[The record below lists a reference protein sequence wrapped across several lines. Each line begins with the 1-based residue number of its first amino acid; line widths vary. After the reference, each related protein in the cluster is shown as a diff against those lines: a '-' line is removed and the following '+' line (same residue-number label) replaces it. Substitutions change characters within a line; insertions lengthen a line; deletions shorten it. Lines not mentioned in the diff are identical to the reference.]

1 MPIADNLK
9 YWQDLRDLTTAEL
22 AEKANVPEATITKI
36 RTRVTKNPNAD
47 TLQRLAKALECSI
60 NDLTDTPSVESSEIR
75 ELLPKKLSTDP
86 EELVS
91 VICTT
96 LKNQR
101 LASDRTVAE
110 LRKDRNTWRK
120 FALFALAVLV
130 PVSIATL
137 VLTAVTYWD
146 LCHLDRGF
154 IRETTLAAMTYSKII

>member
-60 NDLTDTPSVESSEIR
+60 NDLTDTPSVEASEIR
-75 ELLPKKLSTDP
+75 ELLPKKLPTDP

-96 LKNQR
+96 LRNQQI
-101 LASDRTVAE
+101 AADRTAAE

-120 FALFALAVLV
+120 FAFIALAILV
-130 PVSIATL
+130 PISVATL
-137 VLTAVTYWD
+137 ALTVVTYWD

-154 IRETTLAAMTYSKII
+154 IREASLAAIAYSKII